1 MTAAVACTAAISLSG
16 TDAAARTGPNPTAAP
31 TPAPAATPGLA
42 DAAAA
47 EEGPLLAQ
55 APPGAPKGMN
65 VIDTSSP
72 FDHDVHM
79 SPAKMGGKA
88 MGCESCHDMVAADGS
103 CPKQEVR
110 FPKHEAC
117 AGCHAAS
124 FYTPPLT
131 ICSNCHTST
140 KFAKSNPLR
149 ELTRQVTPRKSEF
162 SHRAH
167 LDPKKN
173 TDCTSCHAVMKG
185 GDVMGHPSHPNCCQC
200 HAGSGSGGKV
210 AQPTMNKCGEC
221 HNTAK
226 NAGRPPSKIHS
237 FSHKA
242 HKEDPR
248 TSSSTSCQ
256 TCHVNMIS
264 AGSLRQ
270 IQAPPMPVCV
280 QCHDGSDP
288 TQPNPNNP
296 AQRGTGAFHFSSCLK
311 CHISGSI
318 SGTPLPPSHP
328 TEAAPPGAI
337 Q

>member
-1 MTAAVACTAAISLSG
+1 VKIRTLAPLGLSAATALVLAAVAAVSF
-16 TDAAARTGPNPTAAP
+16 
-31 TPAPAATPGLA
+31 PGA
-42 DAAAA
+42 DAAAQA
-47 EEGPLLAQ
+47 APVPAAAPAGP
-55 APPGAPKGMN
+55 PKGMN
-65 VIDTSSP
+65 VVDTSSP
-72 FDHDVHM
+72 FDHDIHLN
-79 SPAKMGGKA
+79 AGKMGGKQ
-88 MGCESCHDMVAADGS
+88 MGCESCHEMVNADGT

-117 AGCHAAS
+117 SGCHAAS

-131 ICSNCHTST
+131 ICTNCHTSA

-149 ELTRQVTPRKSEF
+149 ELTRQVTPRKAEF
-162 SHRAH
+162 SHRSH
-167 LDPKKN
+167 MDPKKG
-173 TDCTSCHAVMKG
+173 TDCTSCHQMLKG
-185 GDVMGHPSHPNCCQC
+185 GEVISHPSHPNCCQC
-200 HAGSGSGGKV
+200 HADGKINP
-210 AQPTMNKCGEC
+210 QMKSCGEC

-226 NAGRPPSKIHS
+226 NAGRPPSKIHD

-256 TCHVNMIS
+256 LCHQNM
-264 AGSLRQ
+264 AQATSLRQ
-270 IQAPPMPVCV
+270 IQIPPMATCV

-288 TQPNPNNP
+288 SQPNPNNP

-318 SGTPLPPSHP
+318 TGVPLPPSHP